1 MKKLFLSIILMTT
14 VSVSLFAQK
23 ANVSRAENLAM
34 QEKPDFKAAREA
46 IKSAFNDEKTKN
58 DAKTY
63 YVAGLIGYQENED
76 FIKSLMLGKTVD
88 QTKKGKA
95 IMEAYDYF
103 LKAYDLDQQPDAKGR
118 VRPKHSKKIKDN
130 IKEDYKNLLTRWHD
144 NYGDFIQTVL
154 LSKAFEKY
162 KNKSIE
168 KIDIWMD
175 ET

>member
-130 IKEDYKNLLTRWHD
+130 IKEFFSIQSNLIGYTCLTTKITRKLTMHFRLILRSL
-144 NYGDFIQTVL
+144 NYR
-154 LSKAFEKY
+154 
-162 KNKSIE
+162 
-168 KIDIWMD
+168 
-175 ET
+175 